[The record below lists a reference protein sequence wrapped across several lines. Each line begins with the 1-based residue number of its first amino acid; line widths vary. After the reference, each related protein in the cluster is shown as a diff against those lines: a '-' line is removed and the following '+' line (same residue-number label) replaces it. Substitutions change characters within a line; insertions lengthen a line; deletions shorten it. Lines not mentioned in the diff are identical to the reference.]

1 MSFFRLIGLAAAKT
15 AHVGAESL
23 EKPHLVIVDND
34 IIIKMRRRR
43 SNSKNI
49 EDNIS
54 EIVHCD
60 NLNSKNH
67 MLMILCCF
75 SMI

>member
-1 MSFFRLIGLAAAKT
+1 M
-15 AHVGAESL
+15 
-23 EKPHLVIVDND
+23 DND
-34 IIIKMRRRR
+34 IYQNEEEKDY
-43 SNSKNI
+43 NSTNI

>member
-34 IIIKMRRRR
+34 IYQNEEEK
-43 SNSKNI
+43 
-49 EDNIS
+49 E
-54 EIVHCD
+54 
-60 NLNSKNH
+60 
-67 MLMILCCF
+67 
-75 SMI
+75 